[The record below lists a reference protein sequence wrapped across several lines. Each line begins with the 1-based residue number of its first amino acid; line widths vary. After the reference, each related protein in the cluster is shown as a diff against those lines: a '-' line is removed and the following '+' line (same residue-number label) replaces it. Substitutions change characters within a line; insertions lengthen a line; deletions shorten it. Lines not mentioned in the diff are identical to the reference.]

1 MYASTDVRVRQGGG
15 GWEDR
20 PQSARR
26 AQRWEGIRGEGT
38 PSRLGPALGS
48 GLRRN
53 DGGTVT
59 AEGAEGA
66 EAGDWD

>member
-1 MYASTDVRVRQGGG
+1 MYGSTDVRVRQGGG
-15 GWEDR
+15 DPEGG

-26 AQRWEGIRGEGT
+26 AQRWEGLGERGAR
-38 PSRLGPALGS
+38 PLGS

-59 AEGAEGA
+59 AEGAEV
-66 EAGDWD
+66 GDWD